1 MNKAGIAI
9 AGIALVAVGIGG
21 GYWLA
26 MHRTM
31 AAASERELQAQA
43 AGKKPLYW
51 HDPMYPQQ
59 KFDQPGKSPFMDM
72 DLVAVYGDEGAS
84 AAGVSISSRVV
95 QNLGMR
101 TAEVTEGTLEQRLE
115 SVGAVAFDERSV
127 AVVQARV
134 NGFVDRLYVRAP
146 LDPVRKGQPLA
157 EIVAPE
163 WAAAQEE
170 YLALRKSPLADPE
183 LRRAARQ
190 RLVLIGMPEET
201 LAALDSEGK
210 ARTRITLTAPISGV
224 VAELGAREGS
234 TVMPGAMLFRI
245 NGLASVWVNAEI
257 PESQAGM
264 VKPGAQVEATVPAYP
279 GEKFSGRVS
288 AILPEVNPA
297 TRTLKARIEIVNPDA
312 KLKPGMYATVELS
325 APDRKPMLLV
335 PSEAVIRTG
344 QRTVVV
350 VADTARDGRQQFKP
364 VDVEVGA
371 ESGGRTEVR
380 KGLAR
385 GMKVVTS
392 GQFLIDS
399 EASLKATETRMEDSP
414 AGARR

>member
-157 EIVAPE
+157 ELYVPD
-163 WAAAQEE
+163 WVAAQEE
-170 YLALRKSPLADPE
+170 YLSARRMAGTRLEALVEGAL
-183 LRRAARQ
+183 Q
-190 RLVLIGMPEET
+190 RMRL
-201 LAALDSEGK
+201 
-210 ARTRITLTAPISGV
+210 
-224 VAELGAREGS
+224 
-234 TVMPGAMLFRI
+234 
-245 NGLASVWVNAEI
+245 
-257 PESQAGM
+257 AGM
-264 VKPGAQVEATVPAYP
+264 
-279 GEKFSGRVS
+279 
-288 AILPEVNPA
+288 
-297 TRTLKARIEIVNPDA
+297 
-312 KLKPGMYATVELS
+312 
-325 APDRKPMLLV
+325 
-335 PSEAVIRTG
+335 SEEQI
-344 QRTVVV
+344 
-350 VADTARDGRQQFKP
+350 
-364 VDVEVGA
+364 
-371 ESGGRTEVR
+371 
-380 KGLAR
+380 
-385 GMKVVTS
+385 
-392 GQFLIDS
+392 
-399 EASLKATETRMEDSP
+399 
-414 AGARR
+414 